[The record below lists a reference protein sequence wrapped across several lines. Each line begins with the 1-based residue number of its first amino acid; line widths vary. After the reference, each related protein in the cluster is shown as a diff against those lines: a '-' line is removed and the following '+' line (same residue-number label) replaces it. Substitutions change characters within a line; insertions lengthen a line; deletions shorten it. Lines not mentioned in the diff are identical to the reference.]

1 VSRARVDTGR
11 VRISAAGA
19 FLGVGVLA
27 IALHMAYAATDVGIY
42 DGIGLASAGAI
53 LVAAFYYRPPNFA
66 GWLLVGA
73 GQLLF
78 ASGDLVYN
86 NLQGSEFPGP
96 ADALYIAG
104 YVVWIAGIVVLIRS
118 EFRRLDLGSHI
129 DAVVVGLAVA
139 VSLWAVFIDER
150 GLSGSGL
157 ARGVAWAYPVADL
170 LIITLLI
177 RMAFLP
183 GRRTRSYWL
192 LVAATI
198 PLAIAD
204 AAYLIPSLNNAY
216 SWHAWTDGCWLFSYV
231 ALGAAALH
239 SSMGKMTESEPV
251 ADTASLPIRRL
262 IVLGI
267 SVLAIPVAIVIED
280 AWRGHVDVAVI
291 ATVAA
296 VIIFAFTWRTSL
308 IVRDLYT
315 MRDRLVDSERRF
327 RMIFERAPIGISVG
341 RNGVM
346 SETNPALHRMLG
358 YTAEEFA
365 RMHYTDVTHED
376 DRSLAVQ
383 LELDAGERDSFIID
397 KQYVRKDGEP
407 VDTRVH
413 VSLDLDDGF
422 GMSLI
427 EDVTE
432 QRALEDQLLQAQ
444 KMEAVGKLAGG
455 IAHDFNNLMTAVIGY
470 SELLLRDELEDVRSE
485 KLEAIRESAVRASDL
500 TRQLLAFSRRQ
511 IMQTEEIDLRDV
523 VRSMG
528 GLLEQVIG
536 EDIHLEQVLSPV
548 PVIVRADR
556 TQLEQVVMNLVVNG
570 REAMPGGGT
579 LTVAVDNE
587 HDDAVLVV
595 ADNGAGMDA
604 ATKARIFEPFFT
616 TKALAEASGLG
627 LSTVHGIVG
636 QSGGTIEVESSVG
649 RGTVFTTRLPRVFG
663 ARLQDAEAQATLVD

>member
-1 VSRARVDTGR
+1 
-11 VRISAAGA
+11 
-19 FLGVGVLA
+19 
-27 IALHMAYAATDVGIY
+27 MAYATTDVGIY

-53 LVAAFYYRPPNFA
+53 LLAAFYYRPPNFA

-78 ASGDLVYN
+78 AFGDLVYN
-86 NLQGSEFPGP
+86 VQDSGFPGP
-96 ADALYIAG
+96 ADVLYVAG
-104 YVVWIAGIVVLIRS
+104 YVAWIAGIVVIIRR
-118 EFRRLDLGSHI
+118 EFPRLDLGSHI
-129 DAVVVGLAVA
+129 DAIVVGLAIG

-150 GLSGSGL
+150 GVSGSDL
-157 ARGVAWAYPVADL
+157 ARAVAWAYPVADL

-177 RMAFLP
+177 RVAFLP

-192 LVAATI
+192 FVSGTI
-198 PLAIAD
+198 PLAVAD
-204 AAYLIPSLNNAY
+204 AAYLIPSLNDAY
-216 SWHAWTDGCWLFSYV
+216 SWRDWTDACWLLSYV
-231 ALGAAALH
+231 ALAAAALH
-239 SSMGKMTESEPV
+239 PSMRRMTESEPV
-251 ADTASLPIRRL
+251 VHTALLPIRRL
-262 IVLGI
+262 FVLGV

-280 AWRGHVDVAVI
+280 AWRAQVDVVVI

-296 VIIFAFTWRTSL
+296 LIIFAFTWRTSL
-308 IVRDLYT
+308 VVRDLYS

-341 RNGVM
+341 RNGIM

-365 RMHYTDVTHED
+365 RMHYTDVTHTD

-397 KQYVRKDGEP
+397 KQYVHKEGKTLE
-407 VDTRVH
+407 TRVH

-432 QRALEDQLLQAQ
+432 QRALEEQLLQAQ

-470 SELLLRDELEDVRSE
+470 SELLMRDEPDDVRSE
-485 KLEAIRESAVRASDL
+485 KLEAIRDSAVRASDL

-511 IMQTEEIDLRDV
+511 IMLTEEIDLRDV

-536 EDIHLEQVLSPV
+536 EDIRLDQVLSTE

-556 TQLEQVVMNLVVNG
+556 TQLEQVVMNLAVNA
-570 REAMPGGGT
+570 REAMPDGGT

-587 HDDAVLVV
+587 GDDAVLVV
-595 ADNGAGMDA
+595 ADNGSGMDA
-604 ATKARIFEPFFT
+604 ATRVRIFEPFFT

-636 QSGGTIEVESSVG
+636 QSGGTIEVESAVG
-649 RGTVFTTRLPRVFG
+649 RGTVFTTRLPRVAG
-663 ARLQDAEAQATLVD
+663 ARLQDAEAPATLVD